1 MPPLV
6 PCLEKPGSIGR
17 HPTVCVRVDRS
28 IRRIVDIKTREQ
40 FDFKIVSRT
49 GTSTQRMQVDVR
61 LIGLHSL
68 ALRAGICSLVP

>member
-1 MPPLV
+1 M
-6 PCLEKPGSIGR
+6 
-17 HPTVCVRVDRS
+17 
-28 IRRIVDIKTREQ
+28 RRIVDIKTREQ

-68 ALRAGICSLVP
+68 ALRAGICSLVS